1 MAYSVEESDRHQRR
15 LRNRADNLP
24 QYAPLSAAVNMC
36 RLNQLLRNSQKECM
50 HYEIVTTLENS
61 LWEDNSELTELTP
74 QKTSDLLKDVA
85 ILSGATICKE
95 IIELLSGRIS
105 LKLGVSVNF
114 LTNDYSNIDRDE
126 LPKKFADEIYAIK
139 REIIAI
145 KQNLRLNILENALTI
160 INEQYNTEI
169 TLNALAESIG
179 YNASYLSHL
188 FKKITGET
196 FMQYKNRLR
205 VENAAKLLESSNLSI
220 TEIALNV
227 GYGDTSYFIQAFK
240 KYYNETPK
248 NYRNKMRGIQN
259 EKTLS

>member
-1 MAYSVEESDRHQRR
+1 
-15 LRNRADNLP
+15 
-24 QYAPLSAAVNMC
+24 
-36 RLNQLLRNSQKECM
+36 M

-139 REIIAI
+139 GEIIAI
-145 KQNLRLNILENALTI
+145 KQNLRLNIL
-160 INEQYNTEI
+160 
-169 TLNALAESIG
+169 
-179 YNASYLSHL
+179 
-188 FKKITGET
+188 
-196 FMQYKNRLR
+196 
-205 VENAAKLLESSNLSI
+205 ENAAKLLESSNLSI